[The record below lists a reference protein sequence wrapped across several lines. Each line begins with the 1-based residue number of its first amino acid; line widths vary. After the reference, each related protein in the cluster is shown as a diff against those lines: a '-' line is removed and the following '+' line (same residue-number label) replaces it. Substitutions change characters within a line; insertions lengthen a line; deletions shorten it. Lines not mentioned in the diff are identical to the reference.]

1 MTVGGP
7 ERKPDRRVGD
17 DRLERIENR
26 LDDIVTQ
33 LSSMKVQDEKILHLE
48 GRVNT
53 LEGRVNTLWGC
64 WDRLVGQEGTLSRMR
79 DHQASCPRGQ
89 IKWLWIVVVP
99 MGLTQL
105 GMALTLFQLASRLAQ
120 VAQTVPQ

>member
-33 LSSMKVQDEKILHLE
+33 LSSMKVQDEKILH
-48 GRVNT
+48 